1 MNLLL
6 DLINFRLDKLLTKV
20 VTSLIML
27 YIDKNMRAD
36 LTSDERITPLQIM
49 DARQELLEIFESGEQ
64 GWLKILDDKKYW
76 HTVKAQIKSFAKFKH
91 LLVLG
96 IGGSDLGCRAILEA
110 MRTSGTKTKIHFAG
124 DTTDPDEIES
134 IFNQLDWRHTAVNVI
149 SKSGGTLETMSVFF
163 AAKERLEKAV
173 GVKKASQAIICT
185 TDPEKGALLEMAIEK
200 GYATLPVPQN
210 IGGRF
215 STLTAVGLFPVGLA
229 GINISKILSGAI
241 ALRNDWQQ
249 YGGASHMIN
258 QFSAY
263 HTAHYHKKR
272 RIHVLFCYA
281 SALKRF
287 ATWYRQVW
295 AESLGKTSVAG
306 PTPIIAMG
314 PADQHSQLQLF
325 QDGPDDKVYT
335 FLQVDSFQSKLRV
348 PASIATMADL
358 NYAKNKTFQNLIQSA
373 LTGTSEALSA
383 QNKPVGILN
392 IKKID
397 EASIGQLFVFYEIA
411 VSITGLMLHINPFD
425 QPGVE
430 DSKQRVKKLLA
441 TSR

>member
-1 MNLLL
+1 
-6 DLINFRLDKLLTKV
+6 
-20 VTSLIML
+20 ML

-36 LTSDERITPLQIM
+36 LASDKRITPLQIM
-49 DARQELLEIFESGEQ
+49 DARQELLDIFESGEQ

-76 HTVKAQIKSFAKFKH
+76 NIVKAQIKAFSKYKH

-110 MRTSGTKTKIHFAG
+110 LRTSGSKTKIHFAG
-124 DTTDPDEIES
+124 DTTDPDEIEAVFS
-134 IFNQLDWRHTAVNVI
+134 QLDWKHTAINVI

-173 GVKKASQAIICT
+173 GTKKASKAIICT
-185 TDPEKGALLEMAIEK
+185 TDPEKGALLDLAREK

-215 STLTAVGLFPVGLA
+215 STLTAVGLFPAALA
-229 GINISKILSGAI
+229 GINISKILSGAV

-249 YGGASHMIN
+249 YGGATHSIN
-258 QFSAY
+258 QFAAY
-263 HTAHYHKKR
+263 HVAHYHNKR
-272 RIHVLFCYA
+272 KIHVLFCYA

-287 ATWYRQVW
+287 ATWYRQIW
-295 AESLGKTSVAG
+295 AESLGKTPVSG

-335 FLQVDSFQSKLRV
+335 FLQVDSFRSKLRV
-348 PASIATMADL
+348 SPDIASLADL
-358 NYAKNKTFQNLIQSA
+358 SYAKNKSFQNLIQSA
-373 LTGTSEALSA
+373 LTGTSEALAS

-397 EASIGQLFVFYEIA
+397 EASLGQLFVFYEIA
-411 VSITGLMLHINPFD
+411 VSITGLMQNINPFD

-441 TSR
+441 TS